1 MGSKLNILPPVFAS
15 NFTLLCP
22 GGGSG
27 LKSPEPPPGHR
38 RVRFEAK
45 TGGKIFNLLLNFS
58 TQLFKQVTKFG
69 KNLSSMTSEVTIL
82 AKDDEVD
89 IRRAALHGVK
99 IKEANSKILL
109 QTHAI
114 ADTGADTNCTD
125 QTLRKILGRD
135 KLPDAHLGLKG
146 VTGKNENKSKDKLRI
161 ITKDKEINVIEARSI
176 EELGYT
182 GPNSTQFNSFFV
194 NCFFYAFFIH
204 VFFD

>member
-1 MGSKLNILPPVFAS
+1 MWKEIVEEGNEASKDIIESVRLIHIPHTTPM
-15 NFTLLCP
+15 
-22 GGGSG
+22 G

-45 TGGKIFNLLLNFS
+45 TGGRIFNLLLNFS

-82 AKDDEVD
+82 ANEDEVD
-89 IRRAALHGVK
+89 MRRAALHGVK

-125 QTLRKILGRD
+125 QTLRKVIGRD

-146 VTGKNENKSKDKLRI
+146 ATGTNENKCKDKL
-161 ITKDKEINVIEARSI
+161 TKARGSYYKI
-176 EELGYT
+176 RR
-182 GPNSTQFNSFFV
+182 
-194 NCFFYAFFIH
+194 
-204 VFFD
+204 